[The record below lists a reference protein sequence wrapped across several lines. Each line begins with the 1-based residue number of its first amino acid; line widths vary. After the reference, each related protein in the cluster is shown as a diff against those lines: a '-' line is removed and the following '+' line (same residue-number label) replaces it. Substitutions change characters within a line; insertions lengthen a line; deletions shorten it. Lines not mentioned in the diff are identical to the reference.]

1 MAINASELAVIKS
14 LIDDRKRHGGA
25 VHVVSFGYPDLLMT
39 AENVVKIFGDE
50 QAKTLPRRDDSFRVA
65 VDHGFRMDLAEGVFE
80 SFALF
85 KALGAQLTVID
96 IISWTGCEYMADLNF
111 PIDAALKNKFDVVI
125 DPGGLE
131 HVFNVAQ
138 AFKNTA
144 EMTKVGGYIVHSNPM
159 SHINHGFYSF
169 SPTLYADFY
178 ELNGFKTHWI
188 RRRVAGPVADGYEF
202 GFEDV
207 DRLAVMNVSQIAL
220 ALALVQKIEDRP
232 VRWPIQG
239 IYGGGASTPRP
250 FQKPLRADLDEGF
263 SFAETSFKWM
273 TQEASPRWR
282 DLADQIVKDGLQ
294 ACAIYGASRLSEL
307 AIQYFQER
315 NIKATCIIDREAKI
329 WGYDIRGV
337 PIVSLKTALQNGET
351 NFYIATERFQEEIT
365 STLISAEPEPGAFRI
380 FSWG

>member
-14 LIDDRKRHGGA
+14 LIDDRKRHGDA

-96 IISWTGCEYMADLNF
+96 IISWTGCEY
-111 PIDAALKNKFDVVI
+111 I
-125 DPGGLE
+125 
-131 HVFNVAQ
+131 
-138 AFKNTA
+138 
-144 EMTKVGGYIVHSNPM
+144 
-159 SHINHGFYSF
+159 
-169 SPTLYADFY
+169 
-178 ELNGFKTHWI
+178 
-188 RRRVAGPVADGYEF
+188 
-202 GFEDV
+202 
-207 DRLAVMNVSQIAL
+207 
-220 ALALVQKIEDRP
+220 
-232 VRWPIQG
+232 
-239 IYGGGASTPRP
+239 
-250 FQKPLRADLDEGF
+250 ADLDEGF
-263 SFAETSFKWM
+263 SFAETAFKWM
-273 TQEASPRWR
+273 AEEASPRWR

-294 ACAIYGASRLSEL
+294 TCAIYGASRLSEL

-315 NIKATCIIDREAKI
+315 NIKATCIIDREEKL

-351 NFYIATERFQEEIT
+351 NFYIATERFQEEIK
-365 STLISAEPEPGAFRI
+365 STLISAEPEKGAFRI
-380 FSWG
+380 FSWV